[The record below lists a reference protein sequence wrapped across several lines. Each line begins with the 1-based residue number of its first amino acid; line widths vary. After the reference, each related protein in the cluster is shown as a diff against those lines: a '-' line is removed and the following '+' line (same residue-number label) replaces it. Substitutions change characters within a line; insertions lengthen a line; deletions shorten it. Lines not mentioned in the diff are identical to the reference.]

1 MYMTTENINLS
12 GSIKE
17 TIAQLESREIN
28 IHLYSCFHFQSLE
41 SSFTLLQNNIQRDG
55 PNIQCKTSS
64 SMMKHLEDWNT
75 LTSSPHII
83 LTLTHLG
90 WTVFVDCPEI
100 LQSSVCW
107 DLFFA
112 GESGQHQLECRAQN
126 LAQLGTGL
134 LSQVFWGEMR
144 MQNVIIIFFNSPLK
158 HLTNFTTIL
167 PSLFT
172 SILSVRSSIVSG

>member
-1 MYMTTENINLS
+1 MTTENINLS

-144 MQNVIIIFFNSPLK
+144 MQNVIIILFNSPLK